1 MQTKSGGYTKGN
13 TLLKITSIICLI
25 IFIFA
30 LISTRNDPAKGYEA
44 SIYTSTPPIFWLAI
58 TLNVICGTTLIIQ
71 QIYTGEFAKSKLW
84 AIGFLLIFL
93 TFSSLVTV
101 WIIRGY
107 ANYGSGD
114 TFSHVGLT
122 NYIIS
127 NNHTPPHLLYPITH
141 ILTAEIGYIF
151 NIPVADFYG
160 YIPFIFNIMFLI
172 FTYVLARSILS
183 SKGAVILTLTLAM
196 VAILGFSN
204 GNVEFAPN
212 TLADLYLPFA
222 IYLFVRSSPPRTIR
236 WKILFLIVLFMYPL
250 FHPVP
255 TFALLLIMTTI
266 TLAGI
271 FVAIVKKQDSKA
283 TQGSFNF
290 QVACYCITSVWATT
304 WLSSSGMLTVTI
316 NNLRNYFSGIGSSQI
331 ATLTQ
336 LMGKTTQYHY
346 SVLSEFFK
354 IYGGLVFF
362 SLISLGMLAVML
374 KRTSHETEQK
384 NMLSLY
390 GPIAMLALFVV
401 IFYLVDLNFSP
412 LRLVA
417 YIALIMAMLTGFGLN
432 SLLKQKDS
440 RPKNIFYN
448 SVIIS
453 FVFLAIVVSFA
464 GSALELYPSRY
475 ILTANDQVTRTDL
488 QGMDWF
494 FENENASYQISVLNM
509 TPYRYANYL
518 LGPQESD
525 AQTNLTPVI
534 LEPKEGIGMPYHFG
548 YSEKTELGEWYS
560 QQSYLLLDQEDRLF
574 FQDVLPEMQQSRF
587 TPQDFDKLKQDP
599 SLNLV
604 YSNGGLDIYGVTPV
618 N

>member
-1 MQTKSGGYTKGN
+1 
-13 TLLKITSIICLI
+13 
-25 IFIFA
+25 
-30 LISTRNDPAKGYEA
+30 
-44 SIYTSTPPIFWLAI
+44 
-58 TLNVICGTTLIIQ
+58 
-71 QIYTGEFAKSKLW
+71 
-84 AIGFLLIFL
+84 
-93 TFSSLVTV
+93 
-101 WIIRGY
+101 
-107 ANYGSGD
+107 
-114 TFSHVGLT
+114 
-122 NYIIS
+122 
-127 NNHTPPHLLYPITH
+127 
-141 ILTAEIGYIF
+141 
-151 NIPVADFYG
+151 
-160 YIPFIFNIMFLI
+160 
-172 FTYVLARSILS
+172 
-183 SKGAVILTLTLAM
+183 
-196 VAILGFSN
+196 
-204 GNVEFAPN
+204 
-212 TLADLYLPFA
+212 
-222 IYLFVRSSPPRTIR
+222 
-236 WKILFLIVLFMYPL
+236 
-250 FHPVP
+250 
-255 TFALLLIMTTI
+255 MTTI

-271 FVAIVKKQDSKA
+271 FVAIVKKQDSKT

-290 QVACYCITSVWATT
+290 RLPAILFTLVWTTT

-316 NNLRNYFSGIGSSQI
+316 NNLRNYFSGIGTSQI

-346 SVLSEFFK
+346 SVLLEFFK

-401 IFYLVDLNFSP
+401 IFYLVNLNFSP

-417 YIALIMAMLTGFGLN
+417 YVALIMAMLTGFGLN
-432 SLLKQKDS
+432 TLLRQS
-440 RPKNIFYN
+440 RSKPKNIFYN
-448 SVIIS
+448 IVVVS
-453 FVFLAIVVSFA
+453 FVFLVIVVSFA

-494 FENENASYQISVLNM
+494 FENQNASYQISVLNM

-548 YSEKTELGEWYS
+548 YDEKAELGEWYS
-560 QQSYLLLDQEDRLF
+560 QQSYLLIDQEDRLF
-574 FQDVLPEMQQSRF
+574 FQDVLPEMQKSRF
-587 TPQDFDKLKQDP
+587 TPQDFDKLNEDP

-604 YSNGGLDIYGVTPV
+604 YSDGGLDIYGVTPV